1 MVSKPLKRAPRIL
14 APVAVLYDRR
24 LKRFGARPEGVF
36 WLDADGQRLRFEIL
50 SRIMEGAGESVIV
63 NDLGCGYGAFFR
75 FLKDRPVM
83 EDGLYLGYDISKS
96 MVEKAKRL
104 NDDPRA
110 KFVQGPIATWR
121 ADYSFASGTYN
132 MRMDTDTGEWAEYVR
147 ASLVQLWSASERGL
161 AFNMLAD
168 EDSIRRGKPR
178 QDDLYYA
185 RSREYLDFCRR
196 ELSPHSILID
206 DYPLAEWTIAVS
218 REPSE

>member
-1 MVSKPLKRAPRIL
+1 MVSDPLKRAPKIL
-14 APVAVLYDRR
+14 APVAVLYDMR

-36 WLDADGQRLRFEIL
+36 WLDEDGQRLRFDIL
-50 SRIMEGAGESVIV
+50 SRIIEGAGGSVTV

-75 FLKDRPVM
+75 YLKDRPDM
-83 EDGLYLGYDISKS
+83 KDGLYLGYDISES

-110 KFVQGPIATWR
+110 KFVQGLIATWR

-132 MRMDTDTGEWAEYVR
+132 MRMDTDPDEWAEYVR
-147 ASLVQLWSASERGL
+147 ASLVQLWSASGRGL

-168 EDSIRRGKPR
+168 EDAIRRGKPR

-185 RSREYLDFCRR
+185 RSGEYLDFCRR
-196 ELSPHSILID
+196 QLSPHSTLIE
-206 DYPLAEWTIAVS
+206 DYPLAEWTIQVT
-218 REPSE
+218 R